1 VRHKRRELSFALG
14 FKIPR
19 GKRRKGDEDGSGPAY
34 AYGMYERAHWKDA
47 VVEAIIAESFVQQK
61 SKKISSENDDV

>member
-1 VRHKRRELSFALG
+1 VG

-19 GKRRKGDEDGSGPAY
+19 GRRRRGDEDGSRPAY
-34 AYGMYERAHWKDA
+34 DYGMLERAHWKDA

-61 SKKISSENDDV
+61 CRKNSSENDEV